1 MICLVS
7 YHTHEK
13 LGTLLTPVH
22 RQRLIYILLASNNI
36 HALLG
41 ASLHLVASCATLS
54 VLQRI

>member
-1 MICLVS
+1 MKNWALS
-7 YHTHEK
+7 Y
-13 LGTLLTPVH
+13 TPVH